1 MKSTLIELAEKEFDA
16 SESVALG
23 TLFGVVVVVEDDE
36 IVLRLRFVV
45 VREALVTEEV
55 VVVDADAVEELL
67 PLQPEYPGGAPCPA

>member
-23 TLFGVVVVVEDDE
+23 TPFEVVVVVDE

>member
-1 MKSTLIELAEKEFDA
+1 VKSTLIELAEKEFDA
-16 SESVALG
+16 RESVALG
-23 TLFGVVVVVEDDE
+23 TLFGVAVVVDEDDE

-67 PLQPEYPGGAPCPA
+67 PLQPE

>member
-23 TLFGVVVVVEDDE
+23 TPFEVVVDDE
-36 IVLRLRFVV
+36 DEMVLRLKFVV

-67 PLQPEYPGGAPCPA
+67 PLQPE

>member
-23 TLFGVVVVVEDDE
+23 TPFEVVVDDE
-36 IVLRLRFVV
+36 DEMVLRLRFVV

>member
-23 TLFGVVVVVEDDE
+23 TPFEVVVDDE
-36 IVLRLRFVV
+36 DEMVLRLRFVV

-55 VVVDADAVEELL
+55 VVDADAVEELL
-67 PLQPEYPGGAPCPA
+67 LLQPEYPGGAPCPA